1 MKNSENYFQ
10 IFSKILEGTALSSQ
24 DFKKEFEARLMAA
37 KDIFVNKMNLV
48 SKYEYQILKKI
59 AEANNIIPLG
69 IIENNPKKRKNLLNN
84 LSPITSLFLDLT

>member
-48 SKYEYQILKKI
+48 SKDDYQILKKI
-59 AEANNIIPLG
+59 VEKQNLEI
-69 IIENNPKKRKNLLNN
+69 KKLKQRLK
-84 LSPITSLFLDLT
+84 TKK

>member
-24 DFKKEFEARLMAA
+24 NFKKEFEARLMAA

-48 SKYEYQILKKI
+48 SKDDYQILKKI
-59 AEANNIIPLG
+59 VEKQNLEIKKL
-69 IIENNPKKRKNLLNN
+69 KQRLKRKK
-84 LSPITSLFLDLT
+84 

>member
-48 SKYEYQILKKI
+48 SKDEYQILKKI
-59 AEANNIIPLG
+59 VEKQNLEIKKL
-69 IIENNPKKRKNLLNN
+69 KQRLKRKK
-84 LSPITSLFLDLT
+84 

>member
-48 SKYEYQILKKI
+48 SKDDYQILKKI
-59 AEANNIIPLG
+59 VEKQNLEIKKL
-69 IIENNPKKRKNLLNN
+69 KQRLKRKK
-84 LSPITSLFLDLT
+84 

>member
-37 KDIFVNKMNLV
+37 KDIFVNKMGLV
-48 SKYEYQILKKI
+48 SKDDYQILKKI
-59 AEANNIIPLG
+59 VEKQNLEIKKL
-69 IIENNPKKRKNLLNN
+69 KQRLKRKK
-84 LSPITSLFLDLT
+84 

>member
-48 SKYEYQILKKI
+48 SKDDYQILKKI
-59 AEANNIIPLG
+59 VEKQNLDIKKL
-69 IIENNPKKRKNLLNN
+69 KQRLKRKK
-84 LSPITSLFLDLT
+84 

>member
-37 KDIFVNKMNLV
+37 KDLFINKMHLV
-48 SKYEYQILKKI
+48 SREDFKVLRSIVEKQNLEIKELKKK
-59 AEANNIIPLG
+59 L
-69 IIENNPKKRKNLLNN
+69 KRKK
-84 LSPITSLFLDLT
+84 